1 MTITKT
7 TLKQSIERAELMIQ
21 EYNKQSKEFTFL
33 ASSND
38 KKVLRLEGNIEAFE
52 SLLNNY

>member
-38 KKVLRLEGNIEAFE
+38 KKVLRLGGNIEAFE